1 MVDARGQG
9 RSGGSRSAR
18 PSAGARQR
26 EAVTALER
34 AIDAV
39 LAGDAAALGRALERL
54 AEVDGA
60 GLWTE
65 ARQVLARLAEPL
77 SEGASPSPATWAALR
92 TALGPG
98 PLAARVPDASPPAAG

>member
-1 MVDARGQG
+1 MADARGRG
-9 RSGGSRSAR
+9 RSGPAR

-39 LAGDAAALGRALERL
+39 LAGDAAALGRALERVTEL
-54 AEVDGA
+54 DGA

-65 ARQVLARLAEPL
+65 AQEVLACLAEAL
-77 SEGASPSPATWAALR
+77 SEGASPSPSAWAALR

-98 PLAARVPDASPPAAG
+98 PLAARLPDGSRPAPG